1 MKTKEHDFIEIDYIA
16 RTKDDNKIF
25 DLTDEKIAKEN
36 NLYQANKEYSSIV
49 ICLGKNDVIPG
60 LDKQLINKEL
70 GKHTIEIKAEEAFGK
85 RSANLIK
92 LVPTN
97 IFFKQNINPVPG
109 LHVNLDGIYGI
120 IRSVS
125 GGRTIVDFNHPLAS
139 HDLVYEV
146 NIKRIVDNTEEKVKS
161 VLNLVKKDIE
171 FSLKD
176 DKLVV
181 KLKLNEKQSKEL
193 TEEIKERINEIK
205 DIEFE
210 KTTTPE

>member
-1 MKTKEHDFIEIDYIA
+1 MKTKENDFIEVSYVA

-36 NLYQANKEYSSIV
+36 NLYKKEKIYNSIV
-49 ICLGKNDVIPG
+49 VCLGKNDIIPG
-60 LDKQLINKEL
+60 LDKQLINKEI
-70 GKHTIEIKAEEAFGK
+70 GKYKIEIKAEEAFGK
-85 RSANLIK
+85 KDTNLIK

-97 IFFKQNINPVPG
+97 IFSKQDIKPFPG

-139 HDLVYEV
+139 RDLIYDVEIKKVV
-146 NIKRIVDNTEEKVKS
+146 NNLDDKVKS
-161 VLNLVKKDIE
+161 VLNLLNRDIK
-171 FSLKD
+171 FSVKD

-181 KLKLNEKQSKEL
+181 KLNLNTKQQDELKKEL
-193 TEEIKERINEIK
+193 KERIPELK
-205 DIEFE
+205 EIEFE

>member
-1 MKTKEHDFIEIDYIA
+1 MKTKEHDFIEIDYTA
-16 RTKDDNKIF
+16 KTKDDNKIF
-25 DLTDEKIAKEN
+25 DLTDEKVAKEN
-36 NLYQANKEYSSIV
+36 NLYQSNKKYSSII
-49 ICLGKNDVIPG
+49 ICLGKNDVIQG

-70 GKHTIEIKAEEAFGK
+70 GKHNIEIKAEEAFGR

-97 IFFKQNINPVPG
+97 IFIKQNITPVPG
-109 LHVNLDGIYGI
+109 LHVNLDDIFGV

-139 HDLVYEV
+139 RDLIYEI
-146 NIKRIVDNTEEKVKS
+146 NIKRIVDNTEEKVKA

-176 DKLVV
+176 NKLVV

-193 TEEIKERINEIK
+193 TEEIKERISEIK
-205 DIEFE
+205 EVEFE

>member
-25 DLTDEKIAKEN
+25 DLTSEKIAKEN
-36 NLYQANKEYSSIV
+36 NLYQPGKNYFSII

-70 GKHTIEIKAEEAFGK
+70 GKHIIEIKAEEAFGK
-85 RSANLIK
+85 RNASLIK

-97 IFFKQNINPVPG
+97 IFIKQNITPVPG

-125 GGRTIVDFNHPLAS
+125 GGRTIVDFNHPLS
-139 HDLVYEV
+139 SKDLLYEV
-146 NIKRIVDNTEEKVKS
+146 DIKRIVDNIEEKVKA
-161 VLNLVKKDIE
+161 VLDLVKKDIK

-176 DKLVV
+176 NKLVV
-181 KLKLNEKQSKEL
+181 NLKLNDKQVKEL
-193 TEEIKERINEIK
+193 TEEIKERIQEIK
-205 DIEFE
+205 EVEFE